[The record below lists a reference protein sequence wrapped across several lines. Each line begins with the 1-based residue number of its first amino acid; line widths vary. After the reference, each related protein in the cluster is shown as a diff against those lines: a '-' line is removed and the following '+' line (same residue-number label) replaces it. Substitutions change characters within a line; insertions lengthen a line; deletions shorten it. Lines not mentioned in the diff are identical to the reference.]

1 MEKEEK
7 GFIAGGVPFKKEV
20 FCVCA
25 CAGERCVGREIPP
38 ADMSYSFYRRT
49 IGGEKGDYIRYQL
62 YSVADKK
69 CRNE

>member
-1 MEKEEK
+1 MCARVRER
-7 GFIAGGVPFKKEV
+7 GV
-20 FCVCA
+20 
-25 CAGERCVGREIPP
+25 CVGREIPP